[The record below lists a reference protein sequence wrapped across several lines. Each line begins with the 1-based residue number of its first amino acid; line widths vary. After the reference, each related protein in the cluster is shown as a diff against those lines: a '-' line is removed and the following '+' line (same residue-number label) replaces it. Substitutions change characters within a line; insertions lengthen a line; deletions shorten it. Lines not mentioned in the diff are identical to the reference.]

1 MRGIASQRLVRKL
14 CVKCRE
20 KVPVNDFN
28 SNLLGLPEGAE
39 LYEARGCSDCN
50 NTGFIGRQALF
61 ELVAVSP
68 ELQTLIHENAG
79 ELELENLIRQSVP
92 SIRDAGFDL
101 VREGV
106 TTVEEVLRVTSV

>member
-1 MRGIASQRLVRKL
+1 VDA
-14 CVKCRE
+14 
-20 KVPVNDFN
+20 
-28 SNLLGLPEGAE
+28 
-39 LYEARGCSDCN
+39 
-50 NTGFIGRQALF
+50 
-61 ELVAVSP
+61 

-79 ELELENLIRQSVP
+79 ELELENLIRRSVP